1 MKSQLKDNR
10 IVKHYSEAFKHNVL
24 ESIRQGR
31 YNKSEASRIFG
42 VSCGIISYWIKKYDR
57 SLQNIRIRVED
68 INEQDR
74 LKALQSR
81 IAELEKALA
90 DSQVQNFKLRA
101 YQAVALQKLGYENL
115 EDFEKKNGRPPY
127 TGQ

>member
-1 MKSQLKDNR
+1 MKKHLKDNR
-10 IVKHYSEAFKHNVL
+10 IIKHYSEAFKQKVL

-31 YNKSEASRIFG
+31 YTKHEASRIFG
-42 VSCGIISYWIKKYDR
+42 TSCGIISYWIKKYDR
-57 SLQNIRIRVED
+57 SLLNIRIRVED
-68 INEQDR
+68 LNEQDR
-74 LKALQSR
+74 MKALQNR

-101 YQAVALQKLGYENL
+101 YQAVALQKLGYESL
-115 EDFEKKNGRPPY
+115 EEFEKKNDRPPY

>member
-1 MKSQLKDNR
+1 MKNQLKDNR
-10 IVKHYSEAFKHNVL
+10 IIKHYSEAFKHKVL

-31 YNKSEASRIFG
+31 YTKLEASRIFG
-42 VSCGIISYWIKKYDR
+42 TSCGIISYWIKKYDR
-57 SLQNIRIRVED
+57 SLLNIRIRVED

-74 LKALQSR
+74 LKALQER
-81 IAELEKALA
+81 ITELEKALA

-101 YQAVALQKLGYENL
+101 YQAVAFQKLGYESS
-115 EDFEKKNGRPPY
+115 EDLEKKNGRPPY